1 MCACVFSDIPCKSST
16 HTFILTCTCSSV
28 RTTLTAICVSV
39 LPHHK
44 GEVGE
49 RKQQEKHLMAELVS
63 KQRCFFCTLVS
74 YLPAADSR
82 FAEHLVQSGLKS
94 CQVNNVVGMPEL
106 PYFSEARSFF
116 FLTVSTAL
124 TKRTAHYSGQQRA
137 AETQFLSVC

>member
-1 MCACVFSDIPCKSST
+1 M
-16 HTFILTCTCSSV
+16 
-28 RTTLTAICVSV
+28 RTSLTAICVSV

-63 KQRCFFCTLVS
+63 KRRFFLYS
-74 YLPAADSR
+74 RFHWRRYLPAADSR

-94 CQVNNVVGMPEL
+94 CQVNNLIRMPEL
-106 PYFSEARSFF
+106 PYFSEALYFF

-137 AETQFLSVC
+137 AEIQFLSVC